1 MTKWCRQ
8 VDRMAIT
15 SRAERNGFMEIITDF
30 GLRLLS
36 HSQIFKCALF
46 SPSLSR
52 PVFLA
57 EKHKEEGVAAWSAVS
72 CDPNNITDE
81 LSHCRLWFQLFY
93 NLLPVSWRGLVFL
106 HWLCCTGTVG
116 NWMIRVSKTKKNTK
130 HLQCILMSSGKLSEN
145 QQPRRG
151 FVWQNKHCV
160 FLIIF
165 IFQVTENTASLLEID
180 MVIMTS
186 PMGWL

>member
-1 MTKWCRQ
+1 MCSFFT
-8 VDRMAIT
+8 VT
-15 SRAERNGFMEIITDF
+15 
-30 GLRLLS
+30 L
-36 HSQIFKCALF
+36 
-46 SPSLSR
+46 SPS
-52 PVFLA
+52 VFGWETQRRRCCSLKRSILWSKQHHRWTQSLPPLIPAFLQSVASFLERSCFSTLA
-57 EKHKEEGVAAWSAVS
+57 
-72 CDPNNITDE
+72 
-81 LSHCRLWFQLFY
+81 LLRRHCWQL
-93 NLLPVSWRGLVFL
+93 N
-106 HWLCCTGTVG
+106 VG